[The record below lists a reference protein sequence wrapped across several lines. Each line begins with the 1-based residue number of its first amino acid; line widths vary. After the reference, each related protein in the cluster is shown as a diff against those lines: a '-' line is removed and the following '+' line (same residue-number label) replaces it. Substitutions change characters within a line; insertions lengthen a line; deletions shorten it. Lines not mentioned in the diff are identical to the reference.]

1 MKQKLLF
8 LQPIFHEKIWGGLKL
23 RQTFNY
29 DIPSD
34 HTGECWAISAHQNG
48 DCLINNGDLKGYK
61 LSEVYKE
68 YRYLFNNCESRVFP
82 LLTKI
87 LDANHDL
94 SVQVH
99 PDDSYALEH
108 ELELGKTECWYILD
122 CSENGSMIFG
132 HYAKTKEELK
142 TLIEKNEWDQL
153 LRKVKIKPG
162 DFFYVPSGTIH
173 ALCEGTLV
181 LETQQ
186 SSDTTY
192 RVYDYNRL
200 DDKKEPR
207 DLHIKQAL
215 EVTTTPHQD
224 TIYQKQVQSIDQS
237 TITTFV
243 KTQFFTVEK
252 WDVKG
257 HLERENNT
265 FLLVSVLN
273 GTGQF
278 LDASIKKGDHFIVT
292 SINKTISCTGNFELM
307 VSYL

>member
-1 MKQKLLF
+1 MMQRLLF
-8 LQPIFHEKIWGGLKL
+8 LQPIFHEKIWGGTKL
-23 RQTFNY
+23 REAFDY

-48 DCLINNGDLKGYK
+48 DCLIKNGDFKGRK
-61 LSEVYKE
+61 LSEIYQNN
-68 YRYLFNNCESRVFP
+68 RYLFNDCKSTVFP

-87 LDANHDL
+87 LDANNDL

-99 PDDSYALEH
+99 PDDAYALKH
-108 ELELGKTECWYILD
+108 ENELGKTECWYILD
-122 CSENGSMIFG
+122 CCENASMIFG
-132 HYAKTKEELK
+132 HHAKTKRELE
-142 TLIEKNEWDQL
+142 TLIEKDEWTDL
-153 LRKVKIKPG
+153 LRKINIKPG

-181 LETQQ
+181 IETQQ

-192 RVYDYNRL
+192 RVYDYNRK
-200 DDKKEPR
+200 DVKNQTRP
-207 DLHIKQAL
+207 LHIRQAL

-224 TIYQKQVQSIDQS
+224 TVSQKEIHHINQS

-243 KTQFFTVEK
+243 KSDFFTVEK

-257 HLERENNT
+257 QLERENQT

-273 GTGQF
+273 GEGKF
-278 LDASIKKGDHFIVT
+278 LDAMIKKGDHFIVT
-292 SINKTISCTGNFELM
+292 SINKVVKCQGDYELM